1 MRALSG
7 VDLTPL
13 PALPDATREAFE
25 QALAQA
31 LPGLAL
37 PARLLHLLCELAT
50 VAEDGARVIEDARAG
65 EIDWPRADETGADLR
80 TLARQLVPVAQLYGE
95 ALTACMR
102 QAGWSGPWVAVYRH
116 ADSWLAGRG
125 DPLAVAPLREPIVLP
140 SRERGPLLLLGPAG
154 RTRAQCVKQLQAW
167 LHDVRVE
174 LAEVKETWTAQDL
187 IARLPDGYT
196 AVVDCAYLGED
207 LWDDE
212 VDDEPSASKQSR
224 TARG

>member
-13 PALPDATREAFE
+13 PALPNATREAFE

-37 PARLLHLLCELAT
+37 PARVLHLLCELKT
-50 VAEDGARVIEDARAG
+50 VAEDGARVMKDARAG

-80 TLARQLVPVAQLYGE
+80 TLARQLAPVARMYDE

-102 QAGWSGPWVAVYRH
+102 QAGWNGPWAAVYKP
-116 ADSWLAGRG
+116 AESWLVGRC
-125 DPLAVAPLREPIVLP
+125 DLLAAPPLREPIVLP
-140 SRERGPLLLLGPAG
+140 SRESGPLPLLGPAG
-154 RTRAQCVKQLQAW
+154 RTRAQCVKQLQGW
-167 LHDVRVE
+167 RHDARLE

-187 IARLPDGYT
+187 IARMPDGYT
-196 AVVDCAYLGED
+196 AVEDCACLGED
-207 LWDDE
+207 LWDDA
-212 VDDEPSASKQSR
+212 VDDEPSAPQQSP